1 MSDYMSP
8 RDLIIVNNRLICKMS
23 ATNAIVGKRL
33 FNNFDKFFNACG
45 SNTSNE
51 R

>member
-8 RDLIIVNNRLICKMS
+8 KDLIIVNNRLSCKMS
-23 ATNAIVGKRL
+23 ATDAIVGKRL
-33 FNNFDKFFNACG
+33 FNNFDELFNACG